1 MQRKYRVV
9 LHDDVVRVARNL
21 AVALAFVLV
30 MAACGGDDAE
40 NITAPAT
47 VVGTELPAGEGVK
60 VGYISLGESV
70 PFAKLVSDGI
80 KEEAARFGVD
90 LVFCDSELD
99 AETAV
104 ACAQDFK
111 VQGVEGVLNFQV
123 FEDSSPEICVAHGD
137 VPVIAIDI
145 IQRPCQTAFMGANNR
160 LAGQLA
166 GSAMGEF
173 IQNEFDCDYTAYVS
187 LESTASGAANMDRM
201 GGYREGFREH
211 CPLINEH
218 ILDGTDRID
227 PALEQVTDLLME
239 LPGER
244 IVVVAINED
253 GILGAIGAAA
263 ALDRETD
270 LYYSGQG
277 TDPSIWCDVLNNPN
291 YIASA
296 AYFPERYGSIL
307 IPAILD
313 AVQGNAIAPRLL
325 TDHQVV
331 TSENIEDIYEVGEC
345 DATPE
350 TTAATPETNEKP
362 GEGVTVRLARANWDT
377 GYFQAAVY
385 KMLLGELGYMVT
397 DPSQAEL
404 PPTEFYPALAGEEY
418 DLWVNGW
425 FPLHDEFLAAELTD
439 GTLAGD
445 KIQKIGAQMPAGA
458 LQGFVV
464 DTLTA
469 MQHGITTLDDIA
481 NDPAIAAL
489 FDVDGN
495 GKADISGCNDGWGCQ
510 ITINET
516 IEFNGWTET
525 IEQKSAEYSDL
536 WADAVARAGR
546 GEPVLAYTW
555 TPTAYITQLI
565 PGQDVIWLSLSQPL
579 PDQVGAA
586 TLPAEQCP
594 GQPCELGFAAADI
607 QVVAN
612 NAFLDANPAAQRL
625 LELVTIQ
632 VIDVALQNVRMGNGE
647 DTQIDID
654 RHAEE
659 WIQANDDIVTIWLT
673 EARSAAG

>member
-1 MQRKYRVV
+1 MRV
-9 LHDDVVRVARNL
+9 DWRSGVRVL
-21 AVALAFVLV
+21 AVALAFLLV
-30 MAACGGDDAE
+30 TAACGDDDAD
-40 NITAPAT
+40 NTAAPAT
-47 VVGTELPAGEGVK
+47 EVGTELPPGEGVK
-60 VGYISLGESV
+60 IGYISLGESV

-80 KEEAARFGVD
+80 KEEAARLGVD
-90 LVFCDSELD
+90 LVFCDSEID
-99 AETAV
+99 AETAL
-104 ACAQDFK
+104 ACAQDFE
-111 VQGVEGVLNFQV
+111 VQGVQGVLNFQV
-123 FEDSSPEICVAHGD
+123 FEDSSPEICSAHGD

-145 IQRPCQTAFMGANNR
+145 VQRPCQTAFMGANNR

-166 GSAMGEF
+166 GSTMGEF
-173 IQNEFDCDYTAYVS
+173 IQKEFDCDYTAYVS
-187 LESTASGAANMDRM
+187 LESTASGAANTDRM

-211 CPLINEH
+211 CPLINER
-218 ILDGTDRID
+218 ILDGTDQVD
-227 PALEQVTDLLME
+227 AALEQVNDLLTE

-244 IVVVAINED
+244 IVMVAINED
-253 GILGAIGAAA
+253 AILGAIGAAA
-263 ALDRETD
+263 TLGRETD

-277 TDPSIWCDVLNNPN
+277 TDPSIWCEILNNPN

-307 IPAILD
+307 IPTILD
-313 AVQGNAIAPRLL
+313 AVQGNAIVPRLL
-325 TDHQVV
+325 TDHQIV
-331 TSENIEDIYEVGEC
+331 TSENIEDIYEVSEC
-345 DATPE
+345 TATPE
-350 TTAATPETNEKP
+350 TTAATPEASGKP

-385 KMLLGELGYMVT
+385 KMLLEELGYMVT
-397 DPSQAEL
+397 DPSEAEL
-404 PPTEFYPALAGEEY
+404 APTEFYPALAEEEY

-425 FPLHDEFLAAELTD
+425 FPIHDEFLAAES
-439 GTLAGD
+439 D
-445 KIQKIGAQMPAGA
+445 KIQKIGTQMPAGA
-458 LQGFVV
+458 LQGFLV

-469 MQHGITTLDDIA
+469 REHGITMLDDIA

-495 GKADISGCNDGWGCQ
+495 GKADIFGCNDGWGCQ

-516 IEFNGWTET
+516 IELNGWTET
-525 IEQKSAEYSDL
+525 IEQKSAEYSAL

-579 PDQVGAA
+579 PNQVGAA
-586 TLPAEQCP
+586 PLPAEQCP

-612 NAFLDANPAAQRL
+612 NTFLDANPAAQRL

-632 VIDVALQNVRMGNGE
+632 VIDVALQNVRMSNGE

-659 WIQANDDIVTIWLT
+659 WIQANDNTVTTWLT
-673 EARSAAG
+673 EAQSAAG